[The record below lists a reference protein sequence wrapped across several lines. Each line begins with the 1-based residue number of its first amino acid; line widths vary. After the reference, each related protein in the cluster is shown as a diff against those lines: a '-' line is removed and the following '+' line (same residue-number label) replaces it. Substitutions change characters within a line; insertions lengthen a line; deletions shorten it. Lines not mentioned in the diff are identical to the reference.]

1 MNERHFCFATQ
12 TRRDGADCRDCRG
25 AVAEGAFVLVIKNK
39 GLAYGPFATRDDAE
53 YMAMDYYGTAITGAS
68 AKDEFLIAE
77 LRPADPAAIDREH
90 AAHVAALLASD
101 V

>member
-1 MNERHFCFATQ
+1 MNDMHFCFATQ

-25 AVAEGAFVLVIKNK
+25 TVTEVSYVLVIKDK
-39 GLAYGPFATRDDAE
+39 ALAYGPFATRDDAE

-68 AKDEFLIAE
+68 IKGEFLIAE
-77 LRPADPAAIDREH
+77 LRSGGDAPDRERDR
-90 AAHVAALLASD
+90 HVASLMASD